1 VILLN
6 PGTSSEWL
14 QDNPNAARSFSFR
27 KVINSLVVKR
37 TNSLPV
43 TPSGTTDK
51 VSSQGDQIDNLPATS
66 VRFFFLAKLC
76 SYTLT
81 ISLLPFFLA
90 IVYTIRRIKKF
101 KQKHGVLCQYQET
114 AKTGV

>member
-1 VILLN
+1 
-6 PGTSSEWL
+6 
-14 QDNPNAARSFSFR
+14 
-27 KVINSLVVKR
+27 VVKR

-51 VSSQGDQIDNLPATS
+51 VSSQGDQIDDLPATS
-66 VRFFFLAKLC
+66 VRFFFFCKAVFI
-76 SYTLT
+76 YFNNQFVT
-81 ISLLPFFLA
+81 IFLA